1 MSKGGRGR
9 GARRAWFL
17 PLNLVLDPS
26 PEGTHLDPFGPLE
39 LGSWDSAAYDWMHS
53 QGANDSGNFEAGQP
67 LEYFSAA

>member
-26 PEGTHLDPFGPLE
+26 PEGTHLDPFGPIWTHLDPWSLD
-39 LGSWDSAAYDWMHS
+39 LGTLRHTLR
-53 QGANDSGNFEAGQP
+53 QGNH
-67 LEYFSAA
+67 